1 MSASTDLGKAGI
13 TVNGTWSGSVAYEK
27 NSIVN
32 DGADSY
38 ISIQGVPIGTALS
51 NTAYWTLLCNG
62 FSSAEVVS
70 AVNAWLVAH
79 PEATTTVQDGAVTTA
94 KLADGAVT
102 DAKLAQSGGVLEE
115 VADLKSDI
123 SDVYEKYSD
132 FKVRLSKGSLEFGNY
147 TLSDGSLV
155 KSDSTWWIRNKTPI
169 KVPAYSQFIITNPAF
184 RGYIYVSTDGVAY
197 TSYNWLTSTNKR
209 FMPLVDSYVAFKFS
223 NSDSYPTP
231 TIADVYAGF
240 YIQFPFDTKN
250 YSELISYDSRLRPS
264 FKVNPHG
271 RCIIGS
277 ISNGVPNL
285 NNSNRVV
292 FVDLLSF
299 KTDITI
305 NIASG
310 FGIGVHTFVNGAFA
324 SDSGWKYGT
333 YNVSA
338 NTTFKLVIRR
348 STEQTET
355 ATNWWF
361 DFVKAVTFEAT
372 NKAEAVPNNSLNKPF
387 MFSSRPKFMLH
398 RGLQSEAPENSAPA
412 FRLAGQRGA
421 WAIETDVYE
430 TSDGHLICI
439 HDDTVDRTTDGTG
452 NVRDKTF
459 AQIQA
464 LTIDTGAN
472 IQDYPNLKIPT
483 FEEYLSI
490 CKTYGCVAF
499 IEIKGVTNLQ
509 LLYDTVVDYGML
521 YNSVFTVWESLLN
534 LVRAVDTDT
543 IVPCMLN
550 GYSSA
555 TSYDDILTTAEK
567 YPNVMLG
574 LQTGTPLT
582 DTIIAEAH
590 QSDIT
595 VGCWTVNDS
604 EDAIDYFERGIDIV
618 TTNSLTDFN

>member
-1 MSASTDLGKAGI
+1 MASTINVKIAPLPRGDYSSSATYAKLDIVSYNGSSYMAIKAVPTG
-13 TVNGTWSGSVAYEK
+13 TVPTNTTYWQLLAEK
-27 NSIVN
+27 
-32 DGADSY
+32 AT
-38 ISIQGVPIGTALS
+38 IGTGAI
-51 NTAYWTLLCNG
+51 
-62 FSSAEVVS
+62 
-70 AVNAWLVAH
+70 
-79 PEATTTVQDGAVTTA
+79 TTNM
-94 KLADGAVT
+94 LADGAITTAKVADGVVT

-115 VADLKSDI
+115 VANLKSDI

-155 KSDSTWWIRNKTPI
+155 KSDSSWWIRNKTPI

-184 RGYIYVSTDGVAY
+184 RGYIYVSTDGVTY

-209 FMPLVDSYVAFKFS
+209 FMPLVDSYVAFKFA
-223 NSDSYPTP
+223 NSDGYPTP

-240 YIQFPFDTKN
+240 YIQFPFDTKD
-250 YSELISYDSRLRPS
+250 YSDLVSYDSELRPS
-264 FKVNPHG
+264 LKVNPHG
-271 RCIIGS
+271 KCIIGS

-299 KTDITI
+299 KTDIAI

-310 FGIGVHTFVNGAFA
+310 FGIGVQTFVNGAFA

-338 NTTFKLVIRR
+338 NTTFKFVIRR

-361 DFVKAVTFEAT
+361 DFVKAVTFEPTAQV
-372 NKAEAVPNNSLNKPF
+372 KPVPNISMNKPF

-398 RGLQSEAPENSAPA
+398 RGLQSEAPENSVPA

-430 TSDGHLICI
+430 TSDGHFVCI

-452 NVRDKTF
+452 NVRDKTL
-459 AQIQA
+459 AQIEA
-464 LTIDTGAN
+464 LTIDVGSN
-472 IQDYPNLKIPT
+472 IDRYPNLKIPT
-483 FEEYLSI
+483 FEEYLAV

-509 LLYDTVVDYGML
+509 SLYDMVVDYGML
-521 YNSVFTVWESLLN
+521 YNSVFTVWEALLL
-534 LVRAVDTDT
+534 LVRAVDTEA

-550 GYSSA
+550 GYASA
-555 TSYDDILTTAEK
+555 ESYAAILTTAKK

-574 LQTGTPLT
+574 LEAGANLT
-582 DTIIAEAH
+582 DAVIQEAH
-590 QSDIT
+590 ENDIT
-595 VGCWTVNDS
+595 VGCWTVNNS
-604 EDAIDYFERGIDIV
+604 ATAIGYFERGIDIV